1 MTAFRTQYKDPDV
14 SALAKDVQDALRPIV
29 ARRVLS
35 FESQY
40 REPMYL
46 ALPSAPAGIYAMR
59 IRGSSAPETVV
70 AHGTRVSFTWLGERG
85 VRIDDIEGMTP
96 GATKYLFDLEV
107 VG

>member
-1 MTAFRTQYKDPDV
+1 
-14 SALAKDVQDALRPIV
+14 
-29 ARRVLS
+29 
-35 FESQY
+35 
-40 REPMYL
+40 
-46 ALPSAPAGIYAMR
+46 MR

-85 VRIDDIEGMTP
+85 VRIDGIEGMTP